1 LCRGQKHFYE
11 IKSDQCGEAAL
22 DPLIKNVLVASGLS
36 EGTCAEQGYD
46 VTAGSKD
53 IDLPSVG
60 KVTLELYGK
69 KARLRAR
76 VIEGSLQEYVHLRK
90 VSTDR
95 CAEAFIHPLMKG
107 SLVETEFSE
116 GTCAGQGYDL
126 PAGRE
131 EIDIPYI
138 GGVDIIV
145 DLELYSK
152 RPLASAMPD
161 NTSDLHNAQSSLEN
175 KIHMWKAFSGRC
187 GEALIDSM
195 TKGAL
200 VELDFVEGTCAEQ
213 GFNVAAGGKEI
224 DVSSVGNVTLKL
236 YDQKPRL
243 RSSMTEGSIDEK
255 LRLRVRIV
263 EVLRPPHEGSLEN
276 HVHLCKVSDD
286 HCSET
291 FIDSTMLGALAE
303 TKFSEGTCA
312 EQGYTVPAGTDE
324 INVPYIGGVDILVD
338 VHLYSKPSRRL
349 LLV

>member
-11 IKSDQCGEAAL
+11 IKLDQCGEATV
-22 DPLIKNVLVASGLS
+22 DPPIKNALVDFGLS

-53 IDLPSVG
+53 IDVPSVG
-60 KVTLELYGK
+60 KVTLELYSK

-76 VIEGSLQEYVHLRK
+76 VIEGSLKEYVHLRK
-90 VSTDR
+90 VSNDR

-175 KIHMWKAFSGRC
+175 KIHMWKEFSGRC

-213 GFNVAAGGKEI
+213 GFNVAADGKEI
-224 DVSSVGNVTLKL
+224 DVSAVGNVTLKL

-255 LRLRVRIV
+255 LRLRARIV
-263 EVLRPPHEGSLEN
+263 EGSLANE
-276 HVHLCKVSDD
+276 VRLCKMSDD